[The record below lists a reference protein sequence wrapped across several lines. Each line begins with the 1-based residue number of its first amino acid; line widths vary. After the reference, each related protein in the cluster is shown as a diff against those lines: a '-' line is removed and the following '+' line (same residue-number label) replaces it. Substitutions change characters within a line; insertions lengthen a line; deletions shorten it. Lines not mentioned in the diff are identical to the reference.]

1 VIEQVSFDVGNYPV
15 STMYSFEQLADGRE
29 HTAEL
34 LVERQNF
41 TLRVD
46 GGRARSIIN
55 AGDKDFLRL
64 TSALFVGGV
73 PSEVGVAAFTNWHL
87 RNLTSFSG
95 CLRAV
100 HINHK
105 PLDFG
110 NAHRLHKVTPGCAL
124 EDEQLEHLREQPS
137 DKSRL
142 VLSLM
147 NSFCFLWTH
156 LNCSFERTAAKLAET
171 RASSAAPGCAGHRCR
186 HGKCLAARAGWSY
199 TCHCDK
205 HFTGQYCDRGAL
217 LLFFSL
223 LTSLI
228 SKLCIQLFT
237 TENCINFCVCA
248 LKAEIGN

>member
-1 VIEQVSFDVGNYPV
+1 MVYFNEMAVCTQVSFDVGNYPV

-55 AGDKDFLRL
+55 AGDKDHLRL

-73 PSEVGVAAFTNWHL
+73 PAEVGVAAFTNWHL

-95 CLRAV
+95 CLRFV
-100 HINHK
+100 YINHK

-137 DKSRL
+137 DKSRSLLLLDLARPHFETL
-142 VLSLM
+142 VIDADFFGFAALRGRRPSWRRQRRALRVRRRGAPATGAAMASASLAV
-147 NSFCFLWTH
+147 
-156 LNCSFERTAAKLAET
+156 AAGAT
-171 RASSAAPGCAGHRCR
+171 RATATKPTPASTATKVR
-186 HGKCLAARAGWSY
+186 
-199 TCHCDK
+199 
-205 HFTGQYCDRGAL
+205 
-217 LLFFSL
+217 
-223 LTSLI
+223 TS
-228 SKLCIQLFT
+228 F
-237 TENCINFCVCA
+237 
-248 LKAEIGN
+248 